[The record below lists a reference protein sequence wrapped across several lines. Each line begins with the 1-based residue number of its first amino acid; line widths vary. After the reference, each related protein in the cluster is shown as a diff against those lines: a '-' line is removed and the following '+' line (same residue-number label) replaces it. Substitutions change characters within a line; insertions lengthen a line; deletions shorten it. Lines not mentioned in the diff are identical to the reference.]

1 MNNTLI
7 KNTHNKEWRAELGP
21 QYLEKSIGVLEHPAD
36 NCMAG
41 LVVGNDSLLLR
52 VQDSRLLLR
61 AGYHSLQ
68 RVICVIGNINN

>member
-1 MNNTLI
+1 MGNTLI
-7 KNTHNKEWRAELGP
+7 KNRHNKEWRGKLVVW
-21 QYLEKSIGVLEHPAD
+21 YLEQSVSVLEHPAD

-52 VQDSRLLLR
+52 VQDSGLLLR

-68 RVICVIGNINN
+68 RIICVTGIINN